1 MRSLFVL
8 LALLTWGRGY
18 AAQIF
23 LIFGQDCG
31 ERIRYTRTV
40 ADAPQMDYFS
50 YSLPA
55 GFGVRMILETDAAG
69 ATVASRPPEG
79 AVSCANFSI
88 NESQADRINA
98 GEDHLFVLTPMP
110 DGRYRQQPVLM
121 AAVLDEMNGFVR
133 YRSPFSAFR
142 FDRDNGVIGVNLD
155 LANEGAE
162 VNFEGRQG
170 SGCQSSFLIRQVK
183 PNTAYPEIAYRIVPA
198 LGIVE
203 RHLTGDGRFS
213 EGESIVAVEVNGKP
227 IPEYLDANCAKAA
240 PATTFVP
247 LYIEP
252 EAAVAVGGDAI
263 PQTVSPATK
272 AVPDAAE
279 AELPGTVHVVAV
291 GETLYSI
298 SRRYQI
304 SVEEIRR
311 ANNLSDNTIRVGQ
324 ELTIGTRLVAAPP
337 VYAAVPE
344 PSTEPEPPA
353 NDPAPTVIVPPAR
366 VDAATAL
373 PEEAPARP
381 RIVIPPPASD
391 PAAVEPAT
399 VPAPVSIQ
407 PRPQEGAT
415 AGGYH
420 VVQSGETFAS
430 IARRYGYTVERFKEF
445 NGLADA
451 PVALVGQRL
460 RVSHCDCPEAGTETP
475 APVPQPTVSTYPASS
490 PVVAPARQSPV
501 RSYPS
506 TNETSETTPPAFGAP
521 QQQGKAYHT
530 VREGESLY
538 GIARQY
544 RMTVEELRQLN
555 ELAPAD
561 VIVPFQK
568 LYVN

>member
-8 LALLTWGRGY
+8 LALLSWGRGY

-40 ADAPQMDYFS
+40 ADVPQMDYFS

-69 ATVASRPPEG
+69 ATVRSRVPDG
-79 AVSCANFSI
+79 ALTCANFSI
-88 NESQADRINA
+88 NESQAERINA
-98 GEDHLFVLTPMP
+98 GEDHLFVLTPTP

-121 AAVLDEMNGFVR
+121 AALLDEMNGFVR

-142 FDRDNGVIGVNLD
+142 FDRENSVIGVNLD
-155 LANEGAE
+155 LGNEGAD
-162 VNFEGRQG
+162 VNFEGQQG

-183 PNTAYPEIAYRIVPA
+183 PNTAYPEIAYRIVPE

-213 EGESIVAVEVNGKP
+213 EGESIVAVEVNGKSLS
-227 IPEYLDANCAKAA
+227 EYLEGSCEKVA

-252 EAAVAVGGDAI
+252 EPAVVAGNEDPV
-263 PQTVSPATK
+263 PQTVNPETKTVPA
-272 AVPDAAE
+272 AGE
-279 AELPGTVHVVAV
+279 ALPGTIHVVAA
-291 GETLYSI
+291 GETLYAI
-298 SRRYQI
+298 SRRYNI

-311 ANNLSDNTIRVGQ
+311 ANNLSGNAIRVGQ

-337 VYAAVPE
+337 VYAPVPE
-344 PSTEPEPPA
+344 PEPEVVA
-353 NDPAPTVIVPPAR
+353 PAPSILVPPAPAN
-366 VDAATAL
+366 VAGTAPEAAPT
-373 PEEAPARP
+373 RP
-381 RIVIPPPASD
+381 QIVIPPPAND
-391 PAAVEPAT
+391 A
-399 VPAPVSIQ
+399 APVATQTPQAS
-407 PRPQEGAT
+407 PLRVQEGAV

-445 NGLADA
+445 NGLSAA

-460 RVSHCDCPEAGTETP
+460 RVSHCDCPDAAGERPEPLPET
-475 APVPQPTVSTYPASS
+475 TVTTYPAST
-490 PVVAPARQSPV
+490 PVVAPGRQNPV

-506 TNETSETTPPAFGAP
+506 TATTSETTPPAYGAP
-521 QQQGKAYHT
+521 QQQGRAYHT
-530 VREGESLY
+530 VREGDSLY

-544 RMTVEELRQLN
+544 RITVETLRQLN
-555 ELAPAD
+555 DLAPAD

>member
-40 ADAPQMDYFS
+40 ADVPQMDYFS

-69 ATVASRPPEG
+69 ATVRSRVPDE

-98 GEDHLFVLTPMP
+98 GEDHLFVLTPTP

-142 FDRDNGVIGVNLD
+142 FDRENSVIGVNLD

-162 VNFEGRQG
+162 VNFEGQQG
-170 SGCQSSFLIRQVK
+170 SGCQGSYLIRQVK
-183 PNTAYPEIAYRIVPA
+183 PSTAYPEIAYRIVPE

-203 RHLTGDGRFS
+203 RHLAGDGRFS
-213 EGESIVAVEVNGKP
+213 EGESIVAVEVNGKTLT
-227 IPEYLDANCAKAA
+227 EYLADNCAKAE

-252 EAAVAVGGDAI
+252 EAVVMEEEPVA
-263 PQTVSPATK
+263 QTVNPETK
-272 AVPDAAE
+272 AVPTTTED
-279 AELPGTVHVVAV
+279 LPGTIHVVAA
-291 GETLYSI
+291 GETLYAI
-298 SRRYQI
+298 SRRYNI
-304 SVEEIRR
+304 SVDEIRR
-311 ANNLSDNTIRVGQ
+311 ANNLNGNNIRIGQ

-337 VYAAVPE
+337 VY
-344 PSTEPEPPA
+344 PSA
-353 NDPAPTVIVPPAR
+353 PAPDPVVADPYPSVVVPPAR
-366 VDAATAL
+366 VDVPAA
-373 PEEAPARP
+373 ESEAVPTRP
-381 RIVIPPPASD
+381 QIVIPPPA
-391 PAAVEPAT
+391 AADVATEPVSA
-399 VPAPVSIQ
+399 PAPVSK
-407 PRPQEGAT
+407 PLRPQEGAV
-415 AGGYH
+415 AGGVH

-445 NGLADA
+445 NGLSEA

-460 RVSHCDCPEAGTETP
+460 RISHCDCPESPLDSPQTT
-475 APVPQPTVSTYPASS
+475 PQPTASTYPASS
-490 PVVAPARQSPV
+490 PVVTPARQNPV

-506 TNETSETTPPAFGAP
+506 GESAQDTAPPAYGAP
-521 QQQGKAYHT
+521 QQQGRAYHT

-544 RMTVEELRQLN
+544 RMTVEQLRQLN
-555 ELAPAD
+555 DLAPAD

>member
-8 LALLTWGRGY
+8 LALLSWGRGY

-40 ADAPQMDYFS
+40 ADVPQTDYFS

-69 ATVASRPPEG
+69 ATVRSRVPEA

-121 AAVLDEMNGFVR
+121 AAVLDEMNGSVR

-142 FDRDNGVIGVNLD
+142 FDRENSVIGVNLD
-155 LANEGAE
+155 LADEGAE
-162 VNFEGRQG
+162 VNFEGQQG
-170 SGCQSSFLIRQVK
+170 SGCQGSYLIRQVK
-183 PNTAYPEIAYRIVPA
+183 PNTAYPEIAYRIVPE

-213 EGESIVAVEVNGKP
+213 EGESIVAVEVNGKS
-227 IPEYLDANCAKAA
+227 IADYLEANCAKVE

-252 EAAVAVGGDAI
+252 EAPVAVEDQAI
-263 PQTVSPATK
+263 AQTVNPATK
-272 AVPDAAE
+272 DVPPTADD
-279 AELPGTVHVVAV
+279 LPGTVHVVAA
-291 GETLYSI
+291 GETLYAI
-298 SRRYQI
+298 SRRYNI

-311 ANNLSDNTIRVGQ
+311 ANNLSGNNLRIGQ

-337 VYAAVPE
+337 VYPTVPE
-344 PSTEPEPPA
+344 PHRETS
-353 NDPAPTVIVPPAR
+353 DPSPNPNPSVVIPPAR
-366 VDAATAL
+366 VSAAVAI

-381 RIVIPPPASD
+381 QIVIPPPAAD
-391 PAAVEPAT
+391 VTTEPASA
-399 VPAPVSIQ
+399 PAPVAA
-407 PRPQEGAT
+407 PLRPQEGSV
-415 AGGYH
+415 AGGFH

-445 NGLADA
+445 NGLSDA

-460 RVSHCDCPEAGTETP
+460 RVSHCDCPEAAAER
-475 APVPQPTVSTYPASS
+475 PQALPEPNVSTYPASS
-490 PVVAPARQSPV
+490 PVVTPTRQNPV

-506 TNETSETTPPAFGAP
+506 SESASETTPPAYGAP
-521 QQQGKAYHT
+521 QQQGRAYHT
-530 VREGESLY
+530 VREGDSLY

-555 ELAPAD
+555 DLAPAD